1 MPFRR
6 RPQSLVGIL
15 LHTYWTAF
23 ADDPL
28 SALLFVVRSVSG
40 RAAGGGRA
48 VSAGEPPFGGQPA
61 RTRPA
66 DVAGRGAD
74 GSGRP

>member
-15 LHTYWTAF
+15 LTTYWTAF

-28 SALLFVVRSVSG
+28 SALLSGGWGFESLAARSFRRPGPGVHL
-40 RAAGGGRA
+40 RA
-48 VSAGEPPFGGQPA
+48 
-61 RTRPA
+61 
-66 DVAGRGAD
+66 
-74 GSGRP
+74 GSD

>member
-15 LHTYWTAF
+15 LNTYWTAF

-28 SALLFVVRSVSG
+28 SALLFISLASTAIVLLAVVVNV
-40 RAAGGGRA
+40 AAFLVTRLVTA
-48 VSAGEPPFGGQPA
+48 VL
-61 RTRPA
+61 
-66 DVAGRGAD
+66 
-74 GSGRP
+74 

>member
-15 LHTYWTAF
+15 LNTYWTAF

-28 SALLFVVRSVSG
+28 SALLFIALASTGIVLLAMVV
-40 RAAGGGRA
+40 
-48 VSAGEPPFGGQPA
+48 
-61 RTRPA
+61 
-66 DVAGRGAD
+66 DVAAFLVTRLLTIVL
-74 GSGRP
+74 